1 MKQDWTILKMGL
13 CHLLLMIVV
22 ACINASI
29 ISREEVGSSFYG
41 FHIADHTPDQVL
53 SEGQKLTLSCRVK
66 SDLIDGNDDWK
77 TCRWTRISD
86 GASCLF
92 EYKKENGEWKI
103 EEFCEKKLD
112 DVVYFGS
119 DPNLENHI
127 CGIDKMGATQDDS
140 SDWKCTIEE
149 CKLPPLGG
157 CSARN
162 GNGNYVDA
170 TMNVKI
176 NPQP

>member
-1 MKQDWTILKMGL
+1 
-13 CHLLLMIVV
+13 
-22 ACINASI
+22 
-29 ISREEVGSSFYG
+29 
-41 FHIADHTPDQVL
+41 
-53 SEGQKLTLSCRVK
+53 
-66 SDLIDGNDDWK
+66 
-77 TCRWTRISD
+77 
-86 GASCLF
+86 LF

-127 CGIDKMGATQDDS
+127 CGIDKMGATQDDN

-176 NPQP
+176 NSQP

>member
-1 MKQDWTILKMGL
+1 MTD
-13 CHLLLMIVV
+13 
-22 ACINASI
+22 
-29 ISREEVGSSFYG
+29 
-41 FHIADHTPDQVL
+41 
-53 SEGQKLTLSCRVK
+53 
-66 SDLIDGNDDWK
+66 NDDLMVINK
-77 TCRWTRISD
+77 SGITIRI
-86 GASCLF
+86 GVETLR
-92 EYKKENGEWKI
+92 
-103 EEFCEKKLD
+103 
-112 DVVYFGS
+112 V
-119 DPNLENHI
+119 
-127 CGIDKMGATQDDS
+127 MGRATQGVKIIRLRDEDTIASVAKVSKSKEEELLDPEQEISELEDNNDPISEEIKGAQEIGEENSESTEDDN